1 MCEIS
6 VGTWQEKE
14 SLWRDMTETMWL
26 KKGNMERILKDGNSV
41 LLCRSSYNIVSKEM
55 SFLFS

>member
-1 MCEIS
+1 
-6 VGTWQEKE
+6 
-14 SLWRDMTETMWL
+14 MTETMWL